1 MADKSEHSKVLTK
14 EIAEQILADTKT
26 KGRDSRWVIPFP
38 GFDYYKQNQGPL
50 NQVLDL
56 SSFDNVTLDAAEVLV
71 SDCSYPLYLGG
82 LTSLTTDIS
91 AVLSKHH
98 NWLLLTKLTTL
109 SPESAAH
116 LASQYHNS
124 LIFDSLENL
133 PAKSAEHLVTGQLSH
148 LVFNHLPSSVVD
160 ALLATHEIRAWDKKP
175 PHELMIQSS
184 VTLDSRTAEALSY
197 VLDVILNNI
206 HELDEAAAYHLAQVE
221 GTLCLNG
228 LKQITVEAARALGR
242 AKNTPSHL
250 ILNDLREISDSA
262 ATPLFHRKNS
272 FLLELNGLTSL
283 SVTAAKSLGQ
293 GFGGLYLNSLESL
306 SDEAAAKLAKRRE
319 PQLYLDGLK
328 NLSPVAAAA
337 LGSLKATKGNGS
349 LSLNGITHLPA
360 SVAEGLAKVR
370 VSDIDLRGVTE
381 LDAQTAAV
389 CAKFRTRQ
397 LNLYGLKHLTPDAAL
412 ELIGFPK
419 DLGINDGQIDKFPIE
434 TQRVLLKHQSLQC
447 ILRRREKQEMV
458 NKTQERQQTDD

>member
-14 EIAEQILADTKT
+14 EITEQILADTKT

-38 GFDYYKQNQGPL
+38 GFDYYKRNQGPL

-82 LTSLTTDIS
+82 IISLTTDLS

-98 NWLLLTKLTTL
+98 NWLILTKLTTL

-116 LASQYHNS
+116 FASQYHNS

-133 PAKSAEHLVTGQLSH
+133 PAKSAEHLVTGQLYH
-148 LVFNHLPSSVVD
+148 LVFDHLPSSVVD

-175 PHELMIQSS
+175 PIELMIQSS

-197 VLDVILNNI
+197 ACRVILNNV

-228 LKQITVEAARALGR
+228 LKQISVEAARALGR
-242 AKNTPSHL
+242 AENTPGQLS
-250 ILNDLREISDSA
+250 LNDLQDISDSA
-262 ATPLFHRKNS
+262 ATLLFPRIQW
-272 FLLELNGLTSL
+272 LELNGLTAL
-283 SVTAAKSLGQ
+283 SVAAAKSIGQ
-293 GFGGLYLNSLESL
+293 GSKTVFLNSLESL
-306 SDEAAAKLAKRRE
+306 SDEAAANLVKGKDM
-319 PQLYLDGLK
+319 QLFLDGLK
-328 NLSPVAAAA
+328 NLSPAAAA
-337 LGSLKATKGNGS
+337 GLGSLKASKDGT
-349 LSLNGITHLPA
+349 LSVNGITHLTP
-360 SVAEGLAKVR
+360 SVAEGLAKLK
-370 VSDIDLRGVTE
+370 VSNIELNGVTE

-389 CAKFRTRQ
+389 CAKFRTKE
-397 LNLYGLKHLTPDAAL
+397 LNLRGLKHLTSDAAL
-412 ELIGFPK
+412 ELIDFPK
-419 DLGINDGQIDKFPIE
+419 DLGISDWQIDQFPVE
-434 TQRVLLKHQSLQC
+434 TQRVLLKHKSLQW
-447 ILRRREKQEMV
+447 ISRRREK
-458 NKTQERQQTDD
+458 